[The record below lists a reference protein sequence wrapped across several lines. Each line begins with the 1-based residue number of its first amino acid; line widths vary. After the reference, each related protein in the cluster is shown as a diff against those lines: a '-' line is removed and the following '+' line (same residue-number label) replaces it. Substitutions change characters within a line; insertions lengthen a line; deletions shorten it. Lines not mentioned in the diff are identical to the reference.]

1 MLQCVDDAVLVLDR
15 ERILRFV
22 NSPARRLLGYE
33 EDQAIG
39 GRCRLTTKGVD
50 CENACP
56 LTFAL
61 ESDIEQVE
69 NFATVYRTKD
79 GRAVPLSVTV
89 IPLRDDDGR
98 FLGAV
103 EILRPREPDS
113 GFYLA
118 GSSLAAR
125 SLKSKLLRR
134 GRTRDHLVLVGEL
147 PACRDVG
154 RAVHRF
160 AGLPEELFKVWSGAW
175 ENTTLWPP
183 GTMYAEGDAA
193 ASLLDSDP
201 PEGWQLIVG
210 VLSATPSFD
219 GKLMAEVVELPTM
232 EELRDDLA
240 LMITAWVQTLSPG
253 TTVAPDALARLS
265 RLGCGTGLEGLE
277 KAMVAAVAASNGRI
291 EEEHVPADGYSSH
304 LVDELLRTENPLAAL
319 EQRLLTEVLH
329 RSGWRMQEAADRL
342 GVSRVT
348 LWRKL
353 KDHGI
358 ERPEC
363 GEV

>member
-1 MLQCVDDAVLVLDR
+1 VLVLDR

-61 ESDIEQVE
+61 EGDIEQVE

-79 GRAVPLSVTV
+79 GQAVPLSVTV
-89 IPLRDDDGR
+89 IPLRDEDGR
-98 FLGAV
+98 FQGAV
-103 EILRPREPDS
+103 EILRRRDPDP

-125 SLKSKLLRR
+125 SLKAKLIRH
-134 GRTRDHLVLVGEL
+134 GRARSHLVLIGER

-160 AGLPEELFKVWSGAW
+160 AGLPEELFEVWSGTW
-175 ENTTLWPP
+175 ETTTSWPP
-183 GTMYAEGDAA
+183 GTMYADGDAA

-210 VLSATPSFD
+210 TLPTAPPVG
-219 GKLMAEVVELPTM
+219 GKLMAEVVELPSM

-253 TTVAPDALARLS
+253 TTVAPGAMARLS
-265 RLGCGTGLEGLE
+265 RLGCETGLEGLE
-277 KAMVAAVAASNGRI
+277 KAVVAAVAAANGRI

-363 GEV
+363 ADG